1 MYASLR
7 SVTDKN
13 SKILTPT
20 RTGNFLLTSM
30 NWEFYAT
37 GITPFLCISLPSLHD
52 NNVNLANFTFSG
64 NVKTKQR
71 DFVTFLLCREIYQNS
86 RRLKRIFE
94 VFENLLA

>member
-1 MYASLR
+1 MYASFR

-13 SKILTPT
+13 SKILAPT

-71 DFVTFLLCREIYQNS
+71 DFVTFFFMS
-86 RRLKRIFE
+86 R
-94 VFENLLA
+94 NLSKFKKTETDI